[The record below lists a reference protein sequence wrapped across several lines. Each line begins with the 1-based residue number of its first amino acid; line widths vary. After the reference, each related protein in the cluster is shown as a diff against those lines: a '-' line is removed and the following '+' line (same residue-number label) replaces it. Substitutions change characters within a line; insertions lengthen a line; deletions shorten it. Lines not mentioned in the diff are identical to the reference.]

1 MRRSPSEGGWAA
13 GRIGGWQLAFALALL
28 STHPAIRLSAQEQ
41 PLNNGALFLLFPIG
55 AQSVGMGQ
63 TAAASEGY
71 GEVVFLN
78 PAGIGSLTTS
88 EFALHSARLA
98 AGATNAITAFFP
110 RRGVGVFGAA
120 LDLVDYGDQEVND
133 SNGTTIA
140 RIAPRNIALLATFA
154 TQLTSAFALGVSYKL
169 IEFRVDCSGACPA
182 QSGGQGVTHALDL
195 GGQFSVGPDRA
206 LRFGIALR
214 NLGFPLQ
221 VNNRDQADALPTRFV
236 VGAAYRLLLRPV
248 ADDSAADRFDLR
260 LAADV
265 DSPWRETGTPD
276 VRLGVNVGYR
286 ELVRVRGG
294 YAFVHQGLSGPSVG
308 LGVATG
314 SIGVDLARTFLTG
327 TDLVVPNPTFLSFR
341 VVF

>member
-1 MRRSPSEGGWAA
+1 MRRSRSEGGQADGWIVGRIVAAVAVLAA
-13 GRIGGWQLAFALALL
+13 GPAVRLA
-28 STHPAIRLSAQEQ
+28 AQTTT
-41 PLNNGALFLLFPIG
+41 LNNGALFLLFPVG

-63 TAAASEGY
+63 TAAALDGR
-71 GEVVFLN
+71 GEAVFLN
-78 PAGIGSLTTS
+78 PAGVGSLTTN
-88 EFALHSARLA
+88 EFALHNARLA

-110 RRGVGVFGAA
+110 RRGVGVFGAT

-133 SNGTTIA
+133 SSGTTIA

-154 TQLTSAFALGVSYKL
+154 TQLTGDFALGVSYKL
-169 IEFRVDCSGACPA
+169 IEFRVDCSGACPPL
-182 QSGGQGVTHALDL
+182 SGGQGVTHALDL
-195 GGQFSVGPDRA
+195 GCQFSVGADRA
-206 LRFGIALR
+206 LRFGVALR

-221 VNNRDQADALPTRFV
+221 VNNRDQADALPTRLV

-248 ADDSAADRFDLR
+248 AVDSAGDRFDVR
-260 LAADV
+260 FAADV
-265 DSPWRETGTPD
+265 ESPWRETGTPD

-286 ELVRVRGG
+286 DVVRVRGG
-294 YAFVHQGLSGPSVG
+294 YAFVNQGLSGPSVG

>member
-1 MRRSPSEGGWAA
+1 MRRSRSEGGRAA
-13 GRIGGWQLAFALALL
+13 GWIVGPILVAVAVATAGP
-28 STHPAIRLSAQEQ
+28 PARLTAQDA
-41 PLNNGALFLLFPIG
+41 PLNNGALFLLFPVG

-63 TAAASEGY
+63 TAAALEGR

-78 PAGIGSLTTS
+78 PAGVGSLTTS

-98 AGATNAITAFFP
+98 AGATNAITVFFP

-154 TQLTSAFALGVSYKL
+154 TQLTGAFALGVSYKL
-169 IEFRVDCSGACPA
+169 IEFRVDCSGACPP

-206 LRFGIALR
+206 LRVGVALR

-221 VNNRDQADALPTRFV
+221 VNNRDQADALPTRLV
-236 VGAAYRLLLRPV
+236 VGAAYRLLLRPL

-260 LAADV
+260 IAADV
-265 DSPWRETGTPD
+265 ESPWRETGTPD

-308 LGVATG
+308 FGVATG